1 MRQRPTLLVLM
12 ALLAATLVPAVAE
25 ARVPVGSPVGF
36 NFEAAVRG
44 QARGVAE
51 RTFIYAH
58 AFGPHHRRYKR
69 RFHLRGQQS
78 FAVRAVNGSTL
89 TAFQA
94 TLNSVDGTGD
104 IVLLFDELGFVGY
117 ASNRMSVNL
126 TLGRRHESDSDVIL
140 VRYGIYRRRDAFCC
154 PSGRRGI
161 TYDWDG
167 TRVVASGSPPTR
179 AFGELMPRLQPK
191 RLKPSGSRDRKN
203 PSYTRFFAVSRYRAG
218 QGGRVGVV
226 RYSARSRAADF
237 RGVSRRLFLPAEV
250 LRTTPTR
257 LPYAAEESAQAP
269 YSLLYGPPAPISSSC
284 VPCSAI

>member
-1 MRQRPTLLVLM
+1 MSQRRTLLMPM
-12 ALLAATLVPAVAE
+12 ALLAIALVPAVAT
-25 ARVPVGSPVGF
+25 ANAPAGSPVDF

-78 FAVRAVNGSTL
+78 FAVRAADGSTL

-126 TLGRRHESDSDVIL
+126 TLGRRHISDADDIL
-140 VRYGIYRRRDAFCC
+140 VRYGIYRQRDAFCC
-154 PSGRRGI
+154 PSGRQAI
-161 TYDWDG
+161 TYRWDG
-167 TRVVASGSPPTR
+167 SRIVASGSPPTR
-179 AFGELMPRLQPK
+179 AFGELMPRLH
-191 RLKPSGSRDRKN
+191 RSG
-203 PSYTRFFAVSRYRAG
+203 
-218 QGGRVGVV
+218 
-226 RYSARSRAADF
+226 
-237 RGVSRRLFLPAEV
+237 
-250 LRTTPTR
+250 
-257 LPYAAEESAQAP
+257 
-269 YSLLYGPPAPISSSC
+269 
-284 VPCSAI
+284 